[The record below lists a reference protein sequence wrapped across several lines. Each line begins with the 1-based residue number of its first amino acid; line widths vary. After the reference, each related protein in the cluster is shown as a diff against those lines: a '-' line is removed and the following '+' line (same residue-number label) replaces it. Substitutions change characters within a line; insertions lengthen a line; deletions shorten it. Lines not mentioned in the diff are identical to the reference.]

1 MKNKF
6 RIIYRNLRMVYL
18 RKKLKLTKVHKTFYM
33 GGKSFVSSD
42 LKAGFYSYIGPN
54 CILYK
59 KVEIGNYSMLANDVS
74 IIGADHNYNQI
85 GTPIIFSG
93 KPELKET
100 KIGNDVWVG
109 AYTKIKTGVTIGDG
123 VIIAMGSVVTKD
135 VPAYTIYGGVPA
147 KEIKK
152 RFSNIRDIEKHN
164 EMLSKNYKELGF
176 GFKNL
181 L

>member
-85 GTPIIFSG
+85 TKRPLNFLIRFYLLVFLKHYYFYLKIF
-93 KPELKET
+93 E
-100 KIGNDVWVG
+100 DF
-109 AYTKIKTGVTIGDG
+109 IKYSQRI
-123 VIIAMGSVVTKD
+123 
-135 VPAYTIYGGVPA
+135 
-147 KEIKK
+147 
-152 RFSNIRDIEKHN
+152 
-164 EMLSKNYKELGF
+164 
-176 GFKNL
+176 
-181 L
+181 